1 VTAVLVD
8 QETPRSKVR
17 LGDYTIEARFNQGR
31 GPAPGSPAV
40 GAADR
45 VAGLFL
51 QLGPDDYVIVGRSMG
66 VYFESATDA
75 TQSVGL
81 AVVEEGQYVDGRWV
95 AGRRL
100 NGDETPS
107 GRHSGSPATV
117 TRFRRSGCTATV
129 EGRLTPR
136 KGTATVPSD
145 R

>member
-1 VTAVLVD
+1 MQGMGKVTAVLVD

-45 VAGLFL
+45 VAGLFI

-81 AVVEEGQYVDGRWV
+81 AVVDEGQYVDGRWIP
-95 AGRRL
+95 GRRL
-100 NGDETPS
+100 NGDETPEWKALWF
-107 GRHSGSPATV
+107 GG
-117 TRFRRSGCTATV
+117 
-129 EGRLTPR
+129 
-136 KGTATVPSD
+136 D
-145 R
+145 RYTIQRIKLYRYR